1 MELVHTTRTN
11 IAEKIH
17 IMIQNLCQKYGCF
30 YADNTNIRGNHLYKD
45 DFNIK
50 EKGKIVL
57 ARILIF
63 FLNKAKYFLDYN
75 FFDKQTYH
83 PLVKI

>member
-1 MELVHTTRTN
+1 MVVSTQITQTL
-11 IAEKIH
+11 
-17 IMIQNLCQKYGCF
+17 
-30 YADNTNIRGNHLYKD
+30 RGNHLYKD
-45 DFNIK
+45 DFHLM

-57 ARILIF
+57 GRILIF